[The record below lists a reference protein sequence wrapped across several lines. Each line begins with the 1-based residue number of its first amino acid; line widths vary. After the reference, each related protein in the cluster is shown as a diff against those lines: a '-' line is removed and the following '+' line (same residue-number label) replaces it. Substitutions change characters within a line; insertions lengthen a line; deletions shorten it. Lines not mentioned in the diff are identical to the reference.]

1 MINVSTERSLKQ
13 CITSLVN
20 MSREHFGLTFVIHID
35 DSNLSTSPRVTIYR
49 RVDTEVQMVEY
60 LIDKSL
66 GDSMFIH
73 KELPK
78 LFSEINED
86 LNKSTK
92 TKVILS

>member
-13 CITSLVN
+13 CITSLAN
-20 MSREHFGLTFVIHID
+20 MSREHSGLTFVIHID
-35 DSNLSTSPRVTIYR
+35 DSNLSTSPCVTIYR
-49 RVDTEVQMVEY
+49 RVDREVQMVEY

-66 GDSMFIH
+66 GDSMFVH

-78 LFSEINED
+78 LFSEINDD

-92 TKVILS
+92 TKVIL